1 MSGSSSALVA
11 SGADLHTPSTPYARE
26 LEIAISAAR
35 DAGLL
40 LRERLGNV
48 RQVRFKSSEVDPVT
62 EADRA
67 SEALITERL
76 LGAFPDDRIL
86 GEEGTGVGLNLGAE
100 RLWIVDPLD
109 GTVNFLHGYPVFAV
123 SIALSIGGTVQL
135 GVVYDPM
142 RDELFTTTRG
152 HGALLNGE
160 PVAISGTDQLI
171 RAMLVSGFSYDLDER
186 RANLPLWSCFVELAQ
201 AVRRDGSA
209 ALNLAYV
216 ACGRFDGY
224 WESPIAPWDVAAA
237 ALLLEEA
244 GGLLSRYDG
253 SPFDPFAREIVA
265 TNGLLHAELLR
276 VIDECEAAPR
286 SGSASGK
293 SE

>member
-1 MSGSSSALVA
+1 MGS
-11 SGADLHTPSTPYARE
+11 TSTPAPPYASE
-26 LEIAISAAR
+26 LEIAIGAAR
-35 DAGLL
+35 DAGAL
-40 LRERLGNV
+40 LRERLGKV

-67 SEALITERL
+67 SEALLAERL

-86 GEEGTGVGLNLGAE
+86 GEEGTGVGLNLDAK

-109 GTVNFLHGYPVFAV
+109 GTVNFLHGYPIFAV
-123 SIALSIGGTVQL
+123 SIALAVNGTTML

-142 RDELFTTTRG
+142 REELFHAVRG
-152 HGALLNGE
+152 HGARLNNE
-160 PVAISGTDQLI
+160 PIAISGYDDLI

-186 RANLPLWSCFVELAQ
+186 RANMPLWSRFVDEAQ

-253 SPFDPFAREIVA
+253 SPFDPFGREIVA
-265 TNGLLHAELLR
+265 SNGLLHAELLR
-276 VIDECEAAPR
+276 VIGESALTTR
-286 SGSASGK
+286 SDSTETETG
-293 SE
+293 